1 MKKRNIVNLIAEIAA
16 WIVVAVLLYGVF
28 KIVDPIKRY
37 NITWFDKDD
46 KITQVETPEAKEEKV
61 ETTEKKEVQSTSRFK
76 VEYESRTATGGDAGL
91 YVVTDKATGQKY
103 IGLSGIALTPL
114 K

>member
-16 WIVVAVLLYGVF
+16 WIVVAVLLYCVF

-61 ETTEKKEVQSTSRFK
+61 ETTETIRSQLLFQIRRCSWD
-76 VEYESRTATGGDAGL
+76 ESQRI
-91 YVVTDKATGQKY
+91 Q
-103 IGLSGIALTPL
+103 
-114 K
+114 